1 MSIDEYEYIENTDV
15 NEGNLLSVVFVKYLG
30 SDIDGTR
37 IYHFYLSSNP
47 DDVFSEGW
55 GEVPACNVPR
65 TLIDLDTEM
74 YEYTVELKTDIK
86 LDLAQD
92 CCCFSMQDSR
102 DHIVALAFENLDT
115 AEEYPEPRII
125 IHFGDYID
133 DVEKMFAKRDIRL
146 RYV

>member
-1 MSIDEYEYIENTDV
+1 MAIDDYDYIEETG
-15 NEGNLLSVVFVKYLG
+15 ENLDGELSVVFVKYLG

-37 IYHFYLSSNP
+37 IYHLYLSPKP
-47 DDVFSEGW
+47 DEVFSDGW

-65 TLIDLDTEM
+65 NLIDLDDDM
-74 YEYTVELKTDIK
+74 YEYIVELKTNIV

-125 IHFGDYID
+125 IQFADNID
-133 DVEKMFAKRDIRL
+133 DVEKMFAKRDIKL
-146 RYV
+146 KYV